1 MQGEDVLHDAN
12 ESIRLG
18 EKNLLQSEDAWVFLA
33 EHLIV
38 LNQSWLRSR
47 VPDVVMG
54 AASPFLFSQLEG
66 RQDSMGP
73 PFPACAEIPNSCR
86 NMARFDRASGRR

>member
-1 MQGEDVLHDAN
+1 MASFVPIQGEDVLHAAN

-38 LNQSWLRSR
+38 LNQSWLR
-47 VPDVVMG
+47 
-54 AASPFLFSQLEG
+54 F
-66 RQDSMGP
+66 
-73 PFPACAEIPNSCR
+73 C
-86 NMARFDRASGRR
+86 

>member
-18 EKNLLQSEDAWVFLA
+18 EKNLLQSEDALVFLA

-38 LNQSWLRSR
+38 LNQNWLRSFAER
-47 VPDVVMG
+47 RRAVRDCG
-54 AASPFLFSQLEG
+54 IASAA
-66 RQDSMGP
+66 D
-73 PFPACAEIPNSCR
+73 AI
-86 NMARFDRASGRR
+86 